1 MRVLIAA
8 PDRDFLTCYQ
18 KLFEMEGYETVAA
31 FDGYQVMSLLQ
42 EKKFG
47 FVILDRSLPRV
58 PHDNLIRLINE
69 MKVAVIVLQT
79 IRMDARLLLNENLA
93 NAYLRYPF
101 KPTELL
107 SMMNE
112 ILRKQQSGQ
121 EYLIGDVRLNQGA
134 FLLEDRLRVTN
145 EEINILNHLA
155 DIQRN
160 GQKSWNENNDIM
172 VENGAGESIDL
183 PVKHGLYYVNALNQK
198 LEKLQKKVRIQYEI
212 NKGYGLVNAYE

>member
-42 EKKFG
+42 EKKFE

-58 PHDNLIRLINE
+58 PHDNLIMLINE
-69 MKVAVIVLQT
+69 MKIPVIVLQT

-107 SMMNE
+107 SVMNE
-112 ILRKQQSGQ
+112 ILNKLQNGQ
-121 EYLIGDVRLNQGA
+121 ICLIGDVKLNQGA

-145 EEINILNHLA
+145 EEINIMNHLA
-155 DIQRN
+155 DIHGN
-160 GQKSWNENNDIM
+160 DNNTSVAESVEGENM
-172 VENGAGESIDL
+172 EL